1 MASASRFKKRSR
13 SERLE
18 NVRSERATAV
28 PEEPK
33 LVFNFKDFD
42 ASQSVSQSFEAW
54 QKAGKLADLMVKLQ
68 HLSQWSLTE
77 AIAEKQVAVYRAFP
91 AGSDFRP
98 PKHIAPDGCS
108 VSRHQRREGAEG
120 ARGGVRH
127 RQRVLRGVS
136 GSKSPLLDDGEEGDV
151 RRIPVAPTCI
161 GTTADDSSQGFR
173 MPRRTM

>member
-1 MASASRFKKRSR
+1 MTSDSRFKKRSR

-54 QKAGKLADLMVKLQ
+54 QKVEKLADLMVKLQ

-77 AIAEKQVAVYRAFP
+77 AIAEKQVAVYGAFP
-91 AGSDFRP
+91 ARSDFRP
-98 PKHIAPDGCS
+98 PKHIAPD
-108 VSRHQRREGAEG
+108 VRWAIIK
-120 ARGGVRH
+120 GVKGQKGRVAGYVIGNVFYVVFLDQNH
-127 RQRVLRGVS
+127 RFWVTE
-136 GSKSPLLDDGEEGDV
+136 KK
-151 RRIPVAPTCI
+151 
-161 GTTADDSSQGFR
+161 GT
-173 MPRRTM
+173 

>member
-1 MASASRFKKRSR
+1 MTSDSRFKKRSR
-13 SERLE
+13 SKRLE

-77 AIAEKQVAVYRAFP
+77 AIAEKQVAVYGAFL

-98 PKHIAPDGCS
+98 PKHIALA
-108 VSRHQRREGAEG
+108 VRWAVIK
-120 ARGGVRH
+120 GVKGQKGRAAGYVIGNVFYVVFLDQNH
-127 RQRVLRGVS
+127 RFWVTE
-136 GSKSPLLDDGEEGDV
+136 KN
-151 RRIPVAPTCI
+151 
-161 GTTADDSSQGFR
+161 GT
-173 MPRRTM
+173 

>member
-1 MASASRFKKRSR
+1 MTSDSRFKKRSR

-54 QKAGKLADLMVKLQ
+54 QKVGKLADLMVKLQ

-77 AIAEKQVAVYRAFP
+77 AIAEKQVAVYGAFP
-91 AGSDFRP
+91 ARSDFRP
-98 PKHIAPDGCS
+98 PKHIAPD
-108 VSRHQRREGAEG
+108 VRWAIIK
-120 ARGGVRH
+120 GVKGQKGRVAGYVIGNVFYVVFLDQNH
-127 RQRVLRGVS
+127 RFWVTE
-136 GSKSPLLDDGEEGDV
+136 KK
-151 RRIPVAPTCI
+151 
-161 GTTADDSSQGFR
+161 GT
-173 MPRRTM
+173 

>member
-1 MASASRFKKRSR
+1 MASDSRFKKRSR

-68 HLSQWSLTE
+68 HLS
-77 AIAEKQVAVYRAFP
+77 
-91 AGSDFRP
+91 
-98 PKHIAPDGCS
+98 
-108 VSRHQRREGAEG
+108 
-120 ARGGVRH
+120 
-127 RQRVLRGVS
+127 
-136 GSKSPLLDDGEEGDV
+136 
-151 RRIPVAPTCI
+151 
-161 GTTADDSSQGFR
+161 
-173 MPRRTM
+173 

>member
-1 MASASRFKKRSR
+1 MTSDSRFKKRSR

-77 AIAEKQVAVYRAFP
+77 AIAGKQVAVYGAFP

-98 PKHIAPDGCS
+98 PKHIAPD
-108 VSRHQRREGAEG
+108 VQWAVIK
-120 ARGGVRH
+120 GVKGQKGRVAGYVIGNVFYVVFLDQNH
-127 RQRVLRGVS
+127 RFWVTE
-136 GSKSPLLDDGEEGDV
+136 KN
-151 RRIPVAPTCI
+151 
-161 GTTADDSSQGFR
+161 GT
-173 MPRRTM
+173 

>member
-1 MASASRFKKRSR
+1 MTSDSRFKKRSR

-54 QKAGKLADLMVKLQ
+54 QKVGKLADLMVKLQ

-77 AIAEKQVAVYRAFP
+77 AIAEKQIAVYGAFP
-91 AGSDFRP
+91 ARSDFRP
-98 PKHIAPDGCS
+98 PKHIAPD
-108 VSRHQRREGAEG
+108 VRWAIIK
-120 ARGGVRH
+120 GVKGQKGRVAGYVIGNVFYVVFLDQNH
-127 RQRVLRGVS
+127 RFWVTE
-136 GSKSPLLDDGEEGDV
+136 KK
-151 RRIPVAPTCI
+151 
-161 GTTADDSSQGFR
+161 GT
-173 MPRRTM
+173 

>member
-1 MASASRFKKRSR
+1 MTSDSRFKKRSR

-42 ASQSVSQSFEAW
+42 DSQSVSQSFEAW

-77 AIAEKQVAVYRAFP
+77 AIAEKQVAVYGAFP
-91 AGSDFRP
+91 AGSGFRP
-98 PKHIAPDGCS
+98 PKHIAPD
-108 VSRHQRREGAEG
+108 VRWAVIK
-120 ARGGVRH
+120 GVKGQKGRVAGYVIGNVFYVVFLDQNH
-127 RQRVLRGVS
+127 RFWVTE
-136 GSKSPLLDDGEEGDV
+136 KK
-151 RRIPVAPTCI
+151 
-161 GTTADDSSQGFR
+161 GT
-173 MPRRTM
+173 